1 VPLELNRMSR
11 GQLYLNAVEGP
22 ALLLN
27 LIHKVIDLLLLK
39 ERVVD
44 DHFLS
49 FLTGLEVS
57 GEM

>member
-1 VPLELNRMSR
+1 MSR

-27 LIHKVIDLLLLK
+27 LIQKVIDLLLLK